1 MVRAYV
7 EHALIGRVDGAPS
20 IRPEPVVQHGAGPAS
35 FSLCVA
41 CKRHVRVHAG
51 SPRKLKDIGSPLD
64 TCHKLFKM
72 TEIQSSEIS
81 HIRPSF
87 FISPEKG

>member
-1 MVRAYV
+1 MGGRWGGVVFSVLVYFSGRA
-7 EHALIGRVDGAPS
+7 I
-20 IRPEPVVQHGAGPAS
+20 

-64 TCHKLFKM
+64 TFYKLFKM